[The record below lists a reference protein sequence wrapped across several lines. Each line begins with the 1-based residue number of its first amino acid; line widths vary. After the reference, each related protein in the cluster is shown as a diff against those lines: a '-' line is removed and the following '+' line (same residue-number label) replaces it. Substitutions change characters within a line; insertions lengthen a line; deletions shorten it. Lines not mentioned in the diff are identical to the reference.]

1 MKTYVI
7 MCTHNGGLFLKDQL
21 DSLLYQK
28 GTIHKICIFD
38 FASSDATRS
47 IIESYSDSR
56 ITAEYF
62 EHIPGPKK
70 SFLHAID
77 MIANI
82 VSDDDLI
89 FFCDQDD
96 RWYPSKVQVMQQFM
110 RKHELDVGWHN
121 FDLIDAKSILIPKKF
136 YSGVY
141 GLFPTRKSQL
151 PKYWNLVVGNTMCVS
166 GVYLRKFVSTVS
178 GNAGMV
184 RCYGRMHDE
193 CLILFGIFENFRCAG
208 LDRKLST
215 YRIHDNN
222 LIGEP
227 KIKITKLYNK
237 IKLDFIFAQNIDDIL
252 NNFTPRRKNWNNLMQ
267 IYYCYFKILTFIGRY
282 FK

>member
-1 MKTYVI
+1 

-38 FASSDATRS
+38 FASSDTTRA
-47 IIESYSDSR
+47 IIENYSDPR
-56 ITAEYF
+56 ITAEYL
-62 EHIPGPKK
+62 EYIPGPKK
-70 SFLHAID
+70 SFLHA
-77 MIANI
+77 MGKLANI
-82 VSDDDLI
+82 VSDDDFI
-89 FFCDQDD
+89 FLCDQDD
-96 RWYPSKVQVMQQFM
+96 SWCPSKVHEMQQFM
-110 RKHELDVGWHN
+110 LKHRLDVGWHN
-121 FDLIDAKSILIPKKF
+121 FNLIDAQSTLIQKEF

-141 GLFPTRKSQL
+141 GIFPTGHSHL
-151 PKYWNLVVGNTMCVS
+151 PKYWNLVVGNTMCIS
-166 GVYLRKFVSTVS
+166 GVYLRRFVSAAS
-178 GNAGMV
+178 ENAVMV

-193 CLILFGIFENFRCAG
+193 CLILFGIFDGFRCAG
-208 LDRKLST
+208 LNRKLST

-252 NNFTPRRKNWNNLMQ
+252 NNFTPRRKNWNNIMK